1 MVARLGHIESDD
13 AWRVGRELGWPDDVT
28 YHVLVEH
35 GHRHHIREALEHVDV
50 KRVGWTLECLTAAEL
65 VRATHHPQKTRVE
78 AVAEDP
84 QEVITQKLDGEQP
97 FDMWPDDTWARPPF
111 LIDAAL
117 LEPPSEGLYL
127 VEGHT
132 RLGLLTGFVER
143 GDISEDSQHC
153 CWVARLEDP
162 PE

>member
-1 MVARLGHIESDD
+1 MARLGHIAFGD
-13 AWRVGRELGWPDDVT
+13 AWRVGHELGWPDDVI

-35 GHRHHIREALEHVDV
+35 GHRQHIRDALEQVDL
-50 KRVGWTLECLTAAEL
+50 KRLAWTLECLTAAEL
-65 VRATHHPQKTRVE
+65 VLATHHPQKTWVE
-78 AVAEDP
+78 SVAEDP
-84 QEVITQKLDGEQP
+84 EGVIKQKLEGDKP
-97 FDMWPDDTWARPPF
+97 FDMWPGGTWARPPF
-111 LIDAAL
+111 FIDAAL

-132 RLGLLTGFVER
+132 RLGLLTGFVRR
-143 GDISEDSQHC
+143 GGISEDSQHC